1 MALHIFPDC
10 GLRQGIKAQSVALAV
25 EPYSRKFLLTKH
37 GDNPMQRNTARAP
50 DKFGI
55 HESIWHNFSRR
66 DGSLG
71 NSADWTLTRHYYIA
85 TMSCRRT
92 RGWELTPNSPEDQAL
107 VVRSQRK
114 AWTAELELLLRDPRV
129 QKFTELQEKIDEAD
143 AFIMERNAKPSVNR
157 SAPFDPY
164 DAYDAFE
171 FAWDLTG
178 QEVSSLEVSKLA
190 HGRFPDL
197 SNEGRRLMIHYLID
211 NGVAEVARKTA
222 SGQPTWYRFGS
233 PRGMGN
239 VGKRIGLGIPD
250 NELSALKTEDLE
262 DLAVRAAP
270 VSAR

>member
-1 MALHIFPDC
+1 
-10 GLRQGIKAQSVALAV
+10 
-25 EPYSRKFLLTKH
+25 
-37 GDNPMQRNTARAP
+37 
-50 DKFGI
+50 
-55 HESIWHNFSRR
+55 
-66 DGSLG
+66 
-71 NSADWTLTRHYYIA
+71 
-85 TMSCRRT
+85 MSCRRT

-107 VVRSQRK
+107 VIRSQRK
-114 AWTAELELLLRDPRV
+114 AWTAELELLLRDPQV
-129 QKFTELQEKIDEAD
+129 QKFTELREKIDEAD
-143 AFIMERNAKPSVNR
+143 AFIIETNAKPLANR

-190 HGRFPDL
+190 DGRFPDL

-270 VSAR
+270 ASAR